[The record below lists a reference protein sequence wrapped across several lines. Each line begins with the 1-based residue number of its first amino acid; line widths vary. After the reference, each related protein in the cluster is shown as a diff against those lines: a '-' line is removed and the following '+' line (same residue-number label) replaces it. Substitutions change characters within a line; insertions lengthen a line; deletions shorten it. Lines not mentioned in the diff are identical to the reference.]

1 MSSQKRLFMCAV
13 SDLAQGQV
21 MLVERDEGNLAVYNV
36 EGQFFVTDDRCSHG
50 LASLAEGAV
59 IGDEIECPMHF
70 GMFKI
75 ATGEASGPPCSI
87 PIRTYSVSVE
97 GDQVFALID

>member
-1 MSSQKRLFMCAV
+1 
-13 SDLAQGQV
+13 
-21 MLVERDEGNLAVYNV
+21 
-36 EGQFFVTDDRCSHG
+36 
-50 LASLAEGAV
+50 
-59 IGDEIECPMHF
+59 MHF

-97 GDQVFALID
+97 GDQVFALIDEG